1 MKHNIFISGFNKF
14 TKSIVATVSVAAI
27 ITGCVKD
34 KDYIQDPLS
43 APVIT
48 NVTSSQPPD
57 SSLLFIYP
65 GQTIVLKGQGFVG
78 TQKLTFNNHAADFNG
93 AFFSDTTA
101 YVVVPTNIPFGT
113 LTPDDLDK
121 ITITNAMG
129 SFTYKFSIRPSSPLI
144 EAIDNEF
151 ALVGDTM
158 LITGKYLYLLDS
170 VVFPSGAKAVF
181 FEGSGDGTTAKAKVP
196 VGGNTTPGNL
206 RIYNKGG
213 LSKSSAGV
221 VVYDVPH
228 VICDMDGKDAYQ
240 GGWGKP
246 YIITE
251 NGNSYPAIKSNGTKY
266 LHMKGS
272 GTFGPDSWW
281 IDESVMPLS
290 GWASVYPD
298 DIDVNESKANLAIKF
313 EVAVPGTI
321 NTGLI
326 NFKPNWND
334 DAKNSWAPWWNA
346 STSTRTPYTTGG
358 KWKTVTLPM
367 ATWGGWFTKYGDFK
381 NTDLIIIL
389 QNPSAPQ
396 AITMNGI
403 DVAFDNIR
411 VVKIN

>member
-1 MKHNIFISGFNKF
+1 MKYKVFISGFDTL
-14 TKSIVATVSVAAI
+14 TKNIVAILLVAVVFAA
-27 ITGCVKD
+27 CVKD
-34 KDYIQDPLS
+34 KDYVLDPLS

-48 NVTSSQPPD
+48 QVTSSQPPD
-57 SSLLFIYP
+57 SVLTAIYP
-65 GQTIVLKGQGFVG
+65 GQTVVLKGSGFVG
-78 TQKLTFNNHAADFNG
+78 TQKITFDNHAADFNG

-121 ITITNAMG
+121 ITITNAKG
-129 SFTYKFSIRPSSPLI
+129 SFTYAFSIRPSAPLI

-170 VVFPSGAKAVF
+170 VVFPSGVKAAF
-181 FEGSGDGTTAKAKVP
+181 FQGSGDGTWAKAIVP
-196 VGGNTTPGNL
+196 AGGNTTAGYL
-206 RIYNKGG
+206 KIYGKGG
-213 LSKSSAGV
+213 ASTSSMGV

-228 VICDMDGKDAYQ
+228 VICDMDSKDAYQ

-251 NGNSYPAIKSNGTKY
+251 NAGSYPGIENNGTKY
-266 LHMKGS
+266 LHMKGA

-290 GWASVYPD
+290 GWASVYPN
-298 DIDVNESKANLAIKF
+298 DISDNESKANLAIKF

-321 NTGLI
+321 NTGRL

-334 DAKNSWAPWWNA
+334 GDGNNWRPWWNA
-346 STSTRTPYTTGG
+346 STKERTPYTTGG
-358 KWKTVTLPM
+358 KWRTITLPL
-367 ATWGGWFTKYGDFK
+367 ATFNGWFTKYGDFK
-381 NTDLIIIL
+381 NKDLIVIL
-389 QNPSAPQ
+389 QNPSSPE
-396 AITMNGI
+396 AIPMNGV
-403 DVAFDNIR
+403 DMAFDNIR
-411 VVKIN
+411 IVKVN

>member
-1 MKHNIFISGFNKF
+1 MKLYKNISRFNILI
-14 TKSIVATVSVAAI
+14 KSTITVLFVTTVFSA
-27 ITGCVKD
+27 CVKD
-34 KDYIQDPLS
+34 QDYVLEPLS

-48 NVTSSQPPD
+48 AVTSSQPAD
-57 SSLLFIYP
+57 SIVAAIYP
-65 GQTIVLKGQGFVG
+65 GQTIVLKGRGFTG
-78 TQKLTFNNHAADFNG
+78 TQRLTFNNHGADFNG

-113 LTPDDLDK
+113 LTPADLDL
-121 ITITNAMG
+121 ITITNAKG
-129 SFTYKFSIRPSSPLI
+129 SFTYKFSIRPSAPLI

-158 LITGKYLYLLDS
+158 QISGKYLYLLDS
-170 VVFPSGAKAVF
+170 IVFPNGAKAPF
-181 FEGSGDGTTAKAKVP
+181 FEGSGDGTKAKAKVP
-196 VGGNTTPGNL
+196 AGAPGTPGYL
-206 RIYNKGG
+206 KIYGKGG
-213 LSKSSAGV
+213 VSTSSVGV
-221 VVYDVPH
+221 VVYDTPH
-228 VICDMDGKDAYQ
+228 VICDMDTKDAYQ

-251 NGNSYPAIKSNGTKY
+251 NGGSYPAIKSNGTKY
-266 LHMKGS
+266 LHMKGN

-290 GWASVYPD
+290 GWASVYPN

-321 NTGLI
+321 NTGNI

-334 DAKNSWAPWWNA
+334 DAKNSWNPWWNP
-346 STSTRTPYTTGG
+346 STSTRTPYTTNG
-358 KWKTVTLPM
+358 KWKTITVPL
-367 ATWGGWFTKYGDFK
+367 ATFGGWFTKYGDFK

-389 QNPSAPQ
+389 QNPSAPA

-411 VVKIN
+411 IVKVN